1 MEVESSCRSNF
12 YLCYKRA
19 LYIPLLHALHP
30 DATGDAE
37 RRSYRCE
44 NADGNLKDGFPSFFL
59 HNRKFLNG

>member
-1 MEVESSCRSNF
+1 MSVGFFSS
-12 YLCYKRA
+12 
-19 LYIPLLHALHP
+19 PLDCH
-30 DATGDAE
+30 ATGDAE